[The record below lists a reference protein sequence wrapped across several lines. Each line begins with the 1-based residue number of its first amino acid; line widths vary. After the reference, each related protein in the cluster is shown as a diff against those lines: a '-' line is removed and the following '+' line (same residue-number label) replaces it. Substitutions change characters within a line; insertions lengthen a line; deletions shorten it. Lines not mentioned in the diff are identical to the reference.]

1 LGANVMKL
9 SRRQFLH
16 IAPGAA
22 TMTAGSR
29 IARAQAYPTRP
40 VRCIV
45 GYAPGGGTDIFVRLV
60 GQVLPARLGQPFII
74 ENRPGASTNIAT
86 ETVVRAPAD
95 GYTLLGTDA
104 AASINATLYEK
115 LGFNFIR
122 DFAMVG
128 ITRGPLVV
136 AVHPSIPV
144 KTIPELIAYAK
155 ANPGK
160 LAMASSGSGS
170 TNHLAGELFKA
181 ITKIDMTHVPYR
193 GAGPA
198 TTDLLGGQVQIMFIA
213 LPPSL
218 EHIRAGRLRALAVT
232 TTTRFEALPDV
243 PPASD
248 FVPGY
253 EASQWWG
260 MSVRKGTLE
269 VVYRLNKE
277 VNAILAENQIKARL
291 ADLGSELLAGSSD
304 ELGAF
309 VTADTENWAKAVKF
323 SGAKPD

>member
-1 LGANVMKL
+1 MKL
-9 SRRQFLH
+9 PRRQFLRL
-16 IAPGAA
+16 AAGAVA
-22 TMTAGSR
+22 LPAVSR
-29 IARAQAYPTRP
+29 LAWAQAYPARP

-60 GQVLPARLGQPFII
+60 GQVLPARLGQPLII

-104 AASINATLYEK
+104 AASINASLYEK
-115 LGFNFIR
+115 LSFNFIR
-122 DFAMVG
+122 DFAMVA

-136 AVHPSIPV
+136 AVHPSVPV

-170 TNHLAGELFKA
+170 TNHLASELFKA
-181 ITKIDMTHVPYR
+181 ITGIDLTHVPYR

-218 EHIRAGRLRALAVT
+218 EHIRAGWLRALAVT
-232 TTTRFEALPDV
+232 TSTRFEALPDV

-248 FVPGY
+248 FAPGY

-260 MSVRKGTLE
+260 MSVRKGTPLG
-269 VVYRLNKE
+269 VVSRLNKE
-277 VNAILAENQIKARL
+277 INAILADNQIRARL

-309 VTADTENWAKAVKF
+309 VAADTENWAKAVKF
-323 SGAKPD
+323 SGAKPH

>member
-1 LGANVMKL
+1 LKL
-9 SRRQFLH
+9 PRRKFLDLV
-16 IAPGAA
+16 AGAA
-22 TMTAGSR
+22 AMPVVSR

-60 GQVLPARLGQPFII
+60 GQLLPARLGQPFII
-74 ENRPGASTNIAT
+74 ENRPGASSNIAT
-86 ETVVRAPAD
+86 ETVARSPAD

-104 AASINATLYEK
+104 AASINATLHEE
-115 LGFNFIR
+115 LSFNFIR

-136 AVHPSIPV
+136 AVHPSVPV

-160 LAMASSGSGS
+160 LGMASSGSGS

-181 ITKIDMTHVPYR
+181 IAGIDLTHVPYR

-198 TTDLLGGQVQIMFIA
+198 TTDLLGGQVQIMFVG

-218 EHIRAGRLRALAVT
+218 EHIRTGRLRALAVT
-232 TTTRFEALPDV
+232 TATRFEALPDV
-243 PPASD
+243 PPATD

-260 MSVRKGTLE
+260 MSVRKGTPGD

-277 VNAILAENQIKARL
+277 INAILAENQIKARL
-291 ADLGSELLAGSSD
+291 ADLGSEPLAGSSD

-309 VTADTENWAKAVKF
+309 VAADTEKWGKAVKF
-323 SGAKPD
+323 FGAKSD

>member
-1 LGANVMKL
+1 MKL
-9 SRRQFLH
+9 PRRKFLH
-16 IAPGAA
+16 LAAGAA
-22 TMTAGSR
+22 ALPAVSR
-29 IARAQAYPTRP
+29 FAWAQAYPSRP

-45 GYAPGGGTDIFVRLV
+45 GYAPGGGTDIFVRMV
-60 GQVLPARLGQPFII
+60 GQSLPARLGQPFII

-95 GYTLLGTDA
+95 GYTLLATDA
-104 AASINATLYEK
+104 AASINATLYDK
-115 LGFNFIR
+115 LSFNFIR

-136 AVHPSIPV
+136 AVHPSVPV

-170 TNHLAGELFKA
+170 ANHLAGELFKA
-181 ITKIDMTHVPYR
+181 TTGIDMTHVPYR

-218 EHIRAGRLRALAVT
+218 EHIRTGRLCALAVT
-232 TTTRFEALPDV
+232 TSTRFEALSDV

-260 MSVRKGTLE
+260 MSVRKGTPME
-269 VVYRLNKE
+269 VVHRLNKE
-277 VNAILAENQIKARL
+277 INEILAQTQIKARL
-291 ADLGSELLAGSSD
+291 ADLGSELFAGSSA

-309 VTADTENWAKAVKF
+309 VAADTEKWAKAVKF

>member
-1 LGANVMKL
+1 MKL
-9 SRRQFLH
+9 PRRNFLH
-16 IAPGAA
+16 LAEGAA
-22 TMTAGSR
+22 ALPAVSH
-29 IARAQAYPTRP
+29 IAWAQAYPARP

-60 GQVLPARLGQPFII
+60 GQALPARLGQPFII
-74 ENRPGASTNIAT
+74 ENRPGASSNIAT
-86 ETVVRAPAD
+86 DAVVRAPAD

-115 LGFNFIR
+115 LSFNFIR

-136 AVHPSIPV
+136 AVHPSVPV

-170 TNHLAGELFKA
+170 TNHLAGALFEA
-181 ITKIDMTHVPYR
+181 ITGIDMTHVPYR

-218 EHIRAGRLRALAVT
+218 EHIRAGRLRALAMT
-232 TTTRFEALPDV
+232 SARRFEALPDV

-253 EASQWWG
+253 EARQWWG
-260 MSVRKGTLE
+260 MSVRKSTARE
-269 VVYRLNKE
+269 VVYRRNRE
-277 VNAILAENQIKARL
+277 MNALVAENQIK
-291 ADLGSELLAGSSD
+291 
-304 ELGAF
+304 
-309 VTADTENWAKAVKF
+309 
-323 SGAKPD
+323 

>member
-1 LGANVMKL
+1 MRVP
-9 SRRQFLH
+9 RRSFLH
-16 IAPGAA
+16 MVGAA
-22 TMTAGSR
+22 IALGGLPQA
-29 IARAQAYPTRP
+29 ARAQTYPSQP

-60 GQVLPARLGQPFII
+60 GQLLPARLGQPFII

-86 ETVVRAPAD
+86 DAVVRAPAD

-115 LGFNFIR
+115 LSFNFIR

-136 AVHPSIPV
+136 AVHPSVPV

-170 TNHLAGELFKA
+170 TNHLAGALFEA
-181 ITKIDMTHVPYR
+181 ITGIDMTHVPYR

-232 TTTRFEALPDV
+232 TATRFEALPDV

-260 MSVRKGTLE
+260 MSARKGTPLE

-277 VNAILAENQIKARL
+277 INAILAENQIKARL
-291 ADLGSELLAGSSD
+291 ADLGSEPLAGSSD
-304 ELGAF
+304 QLGAF
-309 VTADTENWAKAVKF
+309 IAADTEKWAKAVKF

>member
-1 LGANVMKL
+1 MKL
-9 SRRQFLH
+9 PRRKFFHL
-16 IAPGAA
+16 AA
-22 TMTAGSR
+22 AAAALLAVPR
-29 IARAQAYPTRP
+29 IASTQAYPTRAL
-40 VRCIV
+40 RCIV

-60 GQVLPARLGQPFII
+60 GQSLAAHLGQPFVI
-74 ENRPGASTNIAT
+74 ENRPGASSNIAT
-86 ETVVRAPAD
+86 EAVVRAPAD

-104 AASINATLYEK
+104 AASINATLYDK
-115 LGFNFIR
+115 LSFNFIR

-136 AVHPSIPV
+136 AVHPSVPV

-181 ITKIDMTHVPYR
+181 ITGVDMTHVPYR

-198 TTDLLGGQVQIMFIA
+198 TADLLGGQVQIMFIG

-232 TTTRFEALPDV
+232 TATRFEALPV

-260 MSVRKGTLE
+260 MSVRKGTPIE

-277 VNAILAENQIKARL
+277 INSILAEAQIKVRL
-291 ADLGSELLAGSSD
+291 ADLGSEPLAGSSA
-304 ELGAF
+304 ELAAF
-309 VTADTENWAKAVKF
+309 VAADTEKWAKAVKF
-323 SGAKPD
+323 SGAKPE

>member
-1 LGANVMKL
+1 MKL
-9 SRRQFLH
+9 PRRKFFHL
-16 IAPGAA
+16 AA
-22 TMTAGSR
+22 AAAALLAVPR
-29 IARAQAYPTRP
+29 IASTQAYPTRAL
-40 VRCIV
+40 RCIV

-60 GQVLPARLGQPFII
+60 GQSLAAHLGQPFVI
-74 ENRPGASTNIAT
+74 ENRPGASSNIAT
-86 ETVVRAPAD
+86 EAVVRAPAD

-104 AASINATLYEK
+104 AASINATLYDK
-115 LGFNFIR
+115 LSFNFIR

-136 AVHPSIPV
+136 AVHPSVPV

-181 ITKIDMTHVPYR
+181 ITGVDMTHVPYR

-198 TTDLLGGQVQIMFIA
+198 TADLLGGQVQIMFIG

-232 TTTRFEALPDV
+232 TATRFEALPDV
-243 PPASD
+243 SPASD

-260 MSVRKGTLE
+260 MSVRKGTPIE
-269 VVYRLNKE
+269 VVCRLNKE
-277 VNAILAENQIKARL
+277 INSILAEAQIKARL
-291 ADLGSELLAGSSD
+291 ADLGSEPLAGSSA
-304 ELGAF
+304 ELAAF
-309 VTADTENWAKAVKF
+309 VAADTEKWAKAVKF
-323 SGAKPD
+323 SGAKPE

>member
-1 LGANVMKL
+1 
-9 SRRQFLH
+9 
-16 IAPGAA
+16 
-22 TMTAGSR
+22 
-29 IARAQAYPTRP
+29 
-40 VRCIV
+40 
-45 GYAPGGGTDIFVRLV
+45 V
-60 GQVLPARLGQPFII
+60 GQALPARLGQPFII

-115 LGFNFIR
+115 LSFNFTH

-136 AVHPSIPV
+136 AVHPSVPV

-181 ITKIDMTHVPYR
+181 ITGIDMTHVPYR

-232 TTTRFEALPDV
+232 TATRFEALPDI

-253 EASQWWG
+253 EARQWWG
-260 MSVRKGTLE
+260 MSVRKGTPLE

-277 VNAILAENQIKARL
+277 INAILVENQIKARL

-309 VTADTENWAKAVKF
+309 VVADTENWPKAVKF
-323 SGAKPD
+323 SAAKPD

>member
-1 LGANVMKL
+1 MRVP
-9 SRRQFLH
+9 RRSFLH
-16 IAPGAA
+16 MVGAA
-22 TMTAGSR
+22 IALGGLPQA
-29 IARAQAYPTRP
+29 ARAQTYPSQP

-60 GQVLPARLGQPFII
+60 GQLLPARLGQPFII

-86 ETVVRAPAD
+86 DAVVRAPAD

-115 LGFNFIR
+115 LSFNFIR

-253 EASQWWG
+253 VASQWWG
-260 MSVRKGTLE
+260 MSVRKGTPLE

-277 VNAILAENQIKARL
+277 VNAILAENQFKARL
-291 ADLGSELLAGSSD
+291 ADLGSEVLAGSSD

-309 VTADTENWAKAVKF
+309 VAADTENWAKAVKF